1 MGAGHDHGHSHG
13 HGHSHAAGSN
23 RVRLALAFGLTAT
36 MVVIQLVGSIVTG
49 SLALLT
55 DTAHALTD
63 ASGLLVALIAASLML
78 RPADA
83 RRTWG
88 FARVEVLAALGQA
101 TILLSVGLYT
111 AIEGVR
117 RLFSPPE
124 VPAGELL
131 IFGILGLT
139 ANVIAIAILAGNRGS
154 NLNMRAA
161 FLEVLNDALGSLGV
175 IVAAIVIAT
184 TGFQR
189 ADALAGLFIAALIV
203 PRAFTI
209 LKEAFSVLMETAPEG
224 VDLDEVRRHLGDLE
238 GVEAVHDLHASTI
251 GTGLPVVTAHLVV
264 SDRAFTDGEVPGLLS
279 QAHDCLREHFPVC
292 FEHAT
297 IQIETDTF
305 RVSEPDALHA

>member
-1 MGAGHDHGHSHG
+1 MGAGHDHGSRTG
-13 HGHSHAAGSN
+13 N
-23 RVRLALAFGLTAT
+23 RTRLAVAFGITASL
-36 MVVIQLVGSIVTG
+36 VVVQFVGSIVTG

-63 ASGLLVALIAASLML
+63 ASGLLVALVAASLML
-78 RPADA
+78 RPATA

-88 FARVEVLAALGQA
+88 FARIEVIAALGQA
-101 TILLSVGLYT
+101 AVLLAVGLYT

-117 RLFSPPE
+117 RLLSPPE

-131 IFGILGLT
+131 AFGVLGLL
-139 ANVIAIAILAGNRGS
+139 ANLAAMAVLAGRRDANF
-154 NLNMRAA
+154 NMRAA

-175 IVAAIVIAT
+175 IVAALVIAT

-209 LKEAFSVLMETAPEG
+209 MRETFAVLMETTPAG
-224 VDLDEVRRHLGDLE
+224 VDLEEVRIHLAELE
-238 GVEAVHDLHASTI
+238 HVEAVHDLHASTI
-251 GTGLPVVTAHLVV
+251 GTGLPVVSAHLVV
-264 SDRAFTDGEVPGLLS
+264 VESAFADGSVPAILAA
-279 QAHDCLREHFPVC
+279 AHACLREHFPVC

-297 IQIETDTF
+297 IQIETASF
-305 RVSEPDALHA
+305 RAEEPHGVLHA

>member
-1 MGAGHDHGHSHG
+1 MSHDHRHG
-13 HGHSHAAGSN
+13 GN
-23 RVRLALAFGLTAT
+23 RTRLAIAFGITAAL
-36 MVVIQLVGSIVTG
+36 VVIQFVGSIVTG

-63 ASGLLVALIAASLML
+63 ASGLLVALVAATLML
-78 RPADA
+78 RPATS

-101 TILLSVGLYT
+101 TVLLAVGLYT
-111 AIEGVR
+111 AVEGVR
-117 RLFSPPE
+117 RLFAPPE

-131 IFGILGLT
+131 AFGVLGLV
-139 ANVIAIAILAGNRGS
+139 ANLVAIAILAGHRDA

-175 IVAAIVIAT
+175 IAAAVVIAT

-203 PRAFTI
+203 PRAFRIMRETF
-209 LKEAFSVLMETAPEG
+209 AVLMEAAPAG
-224 VDLDEVRRHLGDLE
+224 VDLEQVREHLAELG

-251 GTGLPVVTAHLVV
+251 GTGLPVVSAHLVV
-264 SDRAFTDGEVPGLLS
+264 AEEAFRSGAVPTLLAD
-279 QAHDCLREHFPVC
+279 AHSCLREHFPVC

-297 IQIETDTF
+297 IQIETATF
-305 RVSEPDALHA
+305 RADEPHGVLHA